1 MFEGSIKKIECNFNS
16 NMTSLTFY
24 GGVNEIG
31 GNKILLQDKDTK
43 VFLDFGMSFGKR
55 SKFFEEFI
63 NPRVS
68 NGITD
73 YLTMGLI
80 PNISGIYRDDLLEMA
95 GKKLEP
101 TDIDAVLLS
110 HAHADHAN
118 YISFL
123 NKDIPIHMGAGCHLI
138 LKALADRGSR
148 SLENEILD
156 YKERPLTEHKGE
168 KPISRTIK
176 EFRTG
181 DKFKIG
187 TLEVEPIHV
196 DHSVPGAYG
205 FIIYTSEGPVVYT
218 GDIRLHGTHPE
229 MTEDF
234 IIRAK
239 QEKPIALITEG
250 TRITDQEKEES
261 EKLVYQQCLKTISD
275 TNRLVF
281 ADFNFKDVDRFQT
294 FYKIAQKTG
303 RKLVVKLNDA
313 HFLKYLSQDN
323 HLSVP
328 DINDEHIVVYLP
340 KKGSG
345 TYSDSDYT
353 GTEKKFLNLSNI
365 WTAEQIAAREDK
377 VLCCMGFYSFTSLID
392 MKPNPGAIYIHSS
405 SEPYNEGQV
414 ISQDRADAWIEHFG
428 MNRVQSHCSGHARGR
443 DLLEAVLDINARSIF
458 PVHTEHPEAY
468 NKVSKNIILINE
480 GQKFTL

>member
-1 MFEGSIKKIECNFNS
+1 
-16 NMTSLTFY
+16 
-24 GGVNEIG
+24 
-31 GNKILLQDKDTK
+31 
-43 VFLDFGMSFGKR
+43 MSFGKR
-55 SKFFEEFI
+55 SKFFEEFV

-80 PNISGIYRDDLLEMA
+80 PDIPGIYREDLLEMA
-95 GKKLEP
+95 KRKPEKS
-101 TDIDAVLLS
+101 DIDAVLLT

-138 LKALADRGSR
+138 LKAIADRGSR

-156 YKERPLTEHKGE
+156 YKERPLAEHKGE
-168 KPISRTIK
+168 KPVARKII

-181 DKFKIG
+181 DKFKVG
-187 TLEVEPIHV
+187 SLEVEPIHV
-196 DHSVPGAYG
+196 DHSVPAAYG

-229 MTEDF
+229 MTKDF
-234 IIRAK
+234 IAK
-239 QEKPIALITEG
+239 AKEVKPIALISEG
-250 TRITDQEKEES
+250 TRIADKEKEES
-261 EKLVYQQCLKTISD
+261 EKLVYQQCSKTIKD
-275 TNRLVF
+275 TNRLIF

-294 FYKIAQKTG
+294 FYKIAQETG

-313 HFLKYLSQDN
+313 HFLKYLSQDK

-328 DINDEHIVVYLP
+328 DIDNEHIVIYLP

-353 GTEKKFLNLSNI
+353 STEKAFLNLNNA
-365 WTAEQIAAREDK
+365 WTAKQIAENESK

-392 MKPNPGAIYIHSS
+392 IKPEPGAVYIHSS

-414 ISQDRADAWIEHFG
+414 ISSDRADAWIEHFG
-428 MNRVQSHCSGHARGR
+428 MSRVQSHCSGHARGR
-443 DLLEAVLDINARSIF
+443 DLLEAVAEIGAKTLF

-468 NKVSKNIILINE
+468 NAVSKNMVLIQE
-480 GQKFTL
+480 GIEYKL

>member
-1 MFEGSIKKIECNFNS
+1 MI
-16 NMTSLTFY
+16 SLTFY

-43 VFLDFGMSFGKR
+43 VFLDFGMGFGKR
-55 SKFFEEFI
+55 GKFFEEFI

-80 PNISGIYRDDLLEMA
+80 PDLSEIYRDDLLEMA
-95 GKKLEP
+95 GRKPEQ
-101 TDIDAVLLS
+101 TDIDAVLLT

-156 YKERPLTEHKGE
+156 YRERPLTQHKGE
-168 KPISRTIK
+168 KPISRTIN

-181 DKFKIG
+181 DKFKVG
-187 TLEVEPIHV
+187 SLEVEPIHV
-196 DHSVPGAYG
+196 DHSVPAAYG

-234 IIRAK
+234 VAK
-239 QEKPIALITEG
+239 TKQVKPIALITEG
-250 TRITDQEKEES
+250 TRVGKKETNES
-261 EKLVYQQCLKTISD
+261 EKLVYQQCSKTISG

-281 ADFNFKDVDRFQT
+281 VDFNFKDVDRFQT

-303 RKLVVKLNDA
+303 RKLVVKINDA
-313 HFLKYLSQDN
+313 HFLKYLSQDS
-323 HLSVP
+323 HLAVP
-328 DINDEHIVVYLP
+328 NIDDEHIVIYLP

-353 GTEKKFLNLSNI
+353 GAEKKFLGLSNV
-365 WTAEQIAAREDK
+365 WTAQQIAENENK

-392 MKPNPGAIYIHSS
+392 IKPKPGAVYIHSS

-414 ISQDRADAWIEHFG
+414 ISNVRADAWIEHFG
-428 MNRVQSHCSGHARGR
+428 MNRFQSHCSGHAKES
-443 DLLEAVLDINARSIF
+443 DLLQAVTDIGAKSVF
-458 PVHTEHPEAY
+458 PIHTEKPDGFSKIGSKITIVQE
-468 NKVSKNIILINE
+468 NKPYKI
-480 GQKFTL
+480 

>member
-1 MFEGSIKKIECNFNS
+1 VL
-16 NMTSLTFY
+16 TSLTFY

-55 SKFFEEFI
+55 GKFFEEFI

-68 NGITD
+68 NGIVD

-80 PNISGIYRDDLLEMA
+80 PDISGIYRDDLLEMA
-95 GKKLEP
+95 GKKPEP
-101 TDIDAVLLS
+101 TDIDAVLLT

-148 SLENEILD
+148 SMDSEILD
-156 YKERPLTEHKGE
+156 YRERPLTEHRGE
-168 KPISRTIK
+168 KPIPRTVN

-181 DKFKIG
+181 DKFKVG
-187 TLEVEPIHV
+187 SLEVEPIHV

-205 FIIYTSEGPVVYT
+205 FIIYTSEGPIVYT

-229 MTEDF
+229 MTEGF
-234 IIRAK
+234 VAK
-239 QEKPIALITEG
+239 AKEVKPIALITEG
-250 TRITDQEKEES
+250 TRIVDKEREES
-261 EKLVYQQCLKTISD
+261 EKLVYQQCSKTVTE

-294 FYKIAQKTG
+294 FYKIAQETG

-313 HFLKYLSQDN
+313 HFLKYLSQDS

-328 DINDEHIVVYLP
+328 DIDDEHIVVYLP

-353 GTEKKFLNLSNI
+353 GAEKKFLNLNNA
-365 WTAEQIAAREDK
+365 WTAEQIAGREDK

-392 MKPNPGAIYIHSS
+392 MKPKPGAVYIHSA

-414 ISQDRADAWIEHFG
+414 ISHDRADAWIEHFG

-443 DLLEAVLDINARSIF
+443 DLLEAVSEIDAKTLF
-458 PVHTEHPEAY
+458 PVHTEHPDAY
-468 NKVSKNIILINE
+468 SKVSKNMVLIDE
-480 GQKFTL
+480 GKTYQL

>member
-1 MFEGSIKKIECNFNS
+1 L
-16 NMTSLTFY
+16 TSLTFY

-55 SKFFEEFI
+55 SKFFEEFV

-80 PNISGIYRDDLLEMA
+80 PDIPGIYRDDLLEMA
-95 GKKLEP
+95 KRKPEKS
-101 TDIDAVLLS
+101 DIDAVLLT

-138 LKALADRGSR
+138 LKAIADRGSR

-156 YKERPLTEHKGE
+156 YKERPLAEHKGE
-168 KPISRTIK
+168 KPVARKII

-181 DKFKIG
+181 DKFKVG
-187 TLEVEPIHV
+187 SLEVEPIHV
-196 DHSVPGAYG
+196 DHSVPAAYG

-229 MTEDF
+229 MTKDF
-234 IIRAK
+234 IAK
-239 QEKPIALITEG
+239 AKEVKPIALISEG
-250 TRITDQEKEES
+250 TRIADKEKEES
-261 EKLVYQQCLKTISD
+261 EKLVYQQCSKTIKD
-275 TNRLVF
+275 TNRLIF

-294 FYKIAQKTG
+294 FYKIAQETG

-313 HFLKYLSQDN
+313 HFLKYLSQDK

-328 DINDEHIVVYLP
+328 DIDNEHIVIYLP

-353 GTEKKFLNLSNI
+353 STEKAFLNLNNA
-365 WTAEQIAAREDK
+365 WTAKQIAENESK

-392 MKPNPGAIYIHSS
+392 IKPEPGAVYIHSS

-414 ISQDRADAWIEHFG
+414 ISSDRADAWIEHFG
-428 MNRVQSHCSGHARGR
+428 MSRVQSHCSGHARGR
-443 DLLEAVLDINARSIF
+443 DLLEAVAEIGAKTLF

-468 NKVSKNIILINE
+468 NAVSKNMVLIQE
-480 GQKFTL
+480 GIEYKL

>member
-1 MFEGSIKKIECNFNS
+1 
-16 NMTSLTFY
+16 MTSLTFY

-55 SKFFEEFI
+55 GKYFQEFV

-68 NGITD
+68 NGIVD
-73 YLTMGLI
+73 YLAMGLI
-80 PNISGIYRDDLLEMA
+80 PDIKGVYRDDLLEMA
-95 GKKLEP
+95 GRKPEP
-101 TDIDAVLLS
+101 TDIDAVLLT

-138 LKALADRGSR
+138 LKAIADRGAR
-148 SLENEILD
+148 SLESEILD
-156 YKERPLTEHKGE
+156 YKERPTNDHKGE
-168 KPISRTIK
+168 KPIPRTIK

-181 DKFKIG
+181 DKFKVG
-187 TLEVEPIHV
+187 DLEVEPIHV
-196 DHSVPGAYG
+196 DHSVPAAYG

-234 IIRAK
+234 IAK
-239 QEKPIALITEG
+239 AKEVKPIALISEG
-250 TRITDQEKEES
+250 TRIADPEREES
-261 EKLVYQQCLKTISD
+261 EKLVYQQCSKTITG
-275 TNRLVF
+275 TNRLIF
-281 ADFNFKDVDRFQT
+281 AAFNFKDVDRFQT
-294 FYKIAQKTG
+294 FYKIAQETN
-303 RKLVVKLNDA
+303 RKLVVKINDA
-313 HFLKYLSQDN
+313 HFLKYLSQDK

-328 DINDEHIVVYLP
+328 NIDDEHIVIYLP
-340 KKGSG
+340 KKNSG
-345 TYSDSDYT
+345 TYADSDYT
-353 GTEKKFLNLSNI
+353 STEKEFLNLNNT
-365 WTAEQIAAREDK
+365 WTAEQISQNESK

-392 MKPNPGAIYIHSS
+392 IKPEPGAVYIHSS

-414 ISQDRADAWIEHFG
+414 ISGERADAWIEHFG
-428 MNRVQSHCSGHARGR
+428 MSRVQSHCSGHARGR
-443 DLLEAVLDINARSIF
+443 DLLAAVADINAKSLY

-468 NKVSKNIILINE
+468 NAVSKNMVLIKE
-480 GQKFTL
+480 GIKYEL